1 MISLTGTTGSS
12 TDSSVVNLLC
22 KNTFRVENKIMDR
35 KDFLAKIGVSTFS
48 FAIIN
53 CVGCSKNSDSASS
66 GTVNGPTGVDFTLDL
81 SATANAALLTSG
93 GYLVSNGVIVARTL
107 AGAYISVQHS
117 CTHESYGLVY
127 QGTSSRFY
135 CANHG
140 ATFSNAG
147 AVTNGPASRALTVYN
162 TTLTGT
168 SLRVYS

>member
-1 MISLTGTTGSS
+1 
-12 TDSSVVNLLC
+12 
-22 KNTFRVENKIMDR
+22 MDR
-35 KDFLAKIGVSTFS
+35 KEFLSLIGLGTASAVVMSC
-48 FAIIN
+48 I
-53 CVGCSKNSDSASS
+53 GCSKSSDSSSS
-66 GTVNGPTGVDFTLDL
+66 GTVTGPTGIDFTLDL
-81 SATANAALLTSG
+81 NATANATLLTNG

-127 QGTSSRFY
+127 QGSNSRFY

-147 AVTNGPASRALTVYN
+147 AVTNGPATRALTVYN